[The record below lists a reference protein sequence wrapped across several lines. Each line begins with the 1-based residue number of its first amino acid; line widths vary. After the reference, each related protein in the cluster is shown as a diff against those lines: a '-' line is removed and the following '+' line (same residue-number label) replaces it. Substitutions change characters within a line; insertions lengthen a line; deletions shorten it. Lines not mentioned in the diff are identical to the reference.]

1 MVKDKVVRNGGV
13 GGKFDIRALSP
24 HDNTTIPLT
33 SPEPESVSTQS
44 VTLRADTTTTSA
56 TLIGDNVSESER
68 TISACS
74 TLDGEDDLLSATESL
89 L

>member
-1 MVKDKVVRNGGV
+1 MTKDKVVRNGGV

-33 SPEPESVSTQS
+33 SPEPESMSTQS
-44 VTLRADTTTTSA
+44 VTLRADTTTSA

-74 TLDGEDDLLSATESL
+74 TLDGEDDLLSETESL